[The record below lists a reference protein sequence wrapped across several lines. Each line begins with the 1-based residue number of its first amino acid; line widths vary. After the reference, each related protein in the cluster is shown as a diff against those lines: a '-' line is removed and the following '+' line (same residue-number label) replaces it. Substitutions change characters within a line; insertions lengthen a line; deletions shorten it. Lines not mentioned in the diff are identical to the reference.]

1 MEIIFNAFHEQMSSL
16 LEEPQ
21 PAASARDRPLP
32 LARRSAKIVIR
43 LAVVAVLAGA
53 LGAGWYLAR
62 KGFGRQWRHRVVEEL
77 HKRGVEARIGRLTL
91 DPFRGLVA
99 QDVRIF
105 DYKKREKT
113 LAVVSE
119 ISLDINYAALLHHQ
133 PFLNALD
140 VRNAQ
145 ITLPLKG
152 ADGKSGKAQ
161 LTNFH
166 AHVYF
171 PPEQIYVSQA
181 EGIFCGVRISAS
193 GQLIKRE
200 NYQPSPPL
208 SDQEWHARL
217 SMLRRVAEE
226 LKKISFPGGPPWLQV
241 KFSGDLAQIENAHV
255 EATLRGERLR
265 RGDYEMRDL
274 FAAAEWSDQ
283 TLDITQCEWRD
294 NAGGFAAQAS
304 WSRQR
309 NLANFQVRSSLDLKS
324 FLTALGMGGP
334 LADATFNSPPHLEL
348 SGSINFAQGHPQLKV
363 IGHAS
368 ADNFSY
374 KTVPFS
380 NFRVGFSWDGK
391 RTLLHDVHVVHPSG
405 ELRADILDAPGD
417 FRLNVDSTINP
428 GVFRVFAS
436 PDLQELLSQWEWPR
450 PPSVH
455 LAIRGQD
462 RHPENW
468 HGEGTIS
475 MGRARFRG
483 VWAKSASAKIHF
495 GDGAVTYDNLRV
507 TRDEG
512 VGTGSFTYDFAK
524 HEVRVGNI
532 KATLWP
538 ADVIFWIDPKL
549 EQTVTP
555 YKFRQPPNIAANGL
569 YQFGGGKKTRLE
581 IHIDTPGGMAYDFLK
596 KTLPFNRI
604 SSELLFT
611 TDRLQIVDLKGALF
625 SGTVSG
631 GADISLAP
639 NDSHYNATIAVK
651 GVNFPRLTYLY
662 YNYKTAQGEL
672 NATYDFSGPDGNARK
687 MDGSGKLKV
696 TNGDVFAI
704 PVFGPLS
711 QILNHVM
718 PGAGYSIAR
727 NASASFTVNDGIIHT
742 GDFDVAGKLFD
753 MVGHGN
759 IYFLDDRL
767 DFDVRI
773 NPKGP
778 GVLLA
783 PVYKLFEY
791 KGEGSLSKPNWHPK
805 RF

>member
-1 MEIIFNAFHEQMSSL
+1 MPPV

-21 PAASARDRPLP
+21 PAAPARDRPSRF
-32 LARRSAKIVIR
+32 AGQSAKIVIR
-43 LAVVAVLAGA
+43 LLLVLALAGI

-62 KGFGRQWRHRVVEEL
+62 KGFGRQWRRLVVEEL
-77 HKRGVEARIGRLTL
+77 HKHGVEARIGRLTL

-119 ISLDINYAALLHHQ
+119 ISLDINYAALFHHQ

-145 ITLPLKG
+145 ITLPLRG
-152 ADGKSGKAQ
+152 TGGKSKKAQ

-200 NYQPSPPL
+200 NYQASAPITN
-208 SDQEWHARL
+208 QEWHTRL
-217 SMLRRVAEE
+217 STLRRVAEQ
-226 LKKISFPGGPPWLQV
+226 LKKFSFPGEPPWLQV
-241 KFSGDLAQIENAHV
+241 KFSGDLAQIEDAHV
-255 EATLRGERLR
+255 EATLRGRRLR
-265 RGDYEMRDL
+265 RGNYEARDL
-274 FAAAEWSDQ
+274 YAAAEWSDQ
-283 TLDITQCEWRD
+283 TLNITQCEWKD
-294 NAGGFAAQAS
+294 NAGSFAARAS
-304 WSRQR
+304 WNRR
-309 NLANFQVRSSLDLKS
+309 RKLADFQVRSSLDLKS
-324 FLTALGMGGP
+324 LLAAFGMGQF
-334 LADATFNSPPHLEL
+334 LAQATFYSQPHIEL
-348 SGSINFAQGHPQLKV
+348 SGSVDFTEARPQIKI
-363 IGHAS
+363 IGHARAAS
-368 ADNFSY
+368 FAY

-380 NFRVGFSWDGK
+380 DCRLEFAWDGS
-391 RTLLHDVHVVHPSG
+391 RTLLRDVHVAHSSG

-417 FRLNVDSTINP
+417 FRLNIDSTINP
-428 GVFRVFAS
+428 VALSVFAP
-436 PDLQELLSQWEWPR
+436 PDVQELLNQWEWPR
-450 PPSVH
+450 PPTVH
-455 LAIRGQD
+455 LAIRGKD

-468 HGEGTIS
+468 HGEGTVN

-483 VWAKSASAKIHF
+483 VWAKSASAKIRF

-507 TRDEG
+507 VRDEG
-512 VGTGSFTYDFAK
+512 IGTGSFTYDFAK
-524 HEVRVGNI
+524 HEVRVENI
-532 KATLWP
+532 KAGLWP
-538 ADVIFWIDPKL
+538 AEVIFWIDPTLKD
-549 EQTVTP
+549 TVTP
-555 YKFRQPPNIAANGL
+555 YRFRQPPNITASGL
-569 YQFGGGKKTRLE
+569 YQFRGGKKTHLE
-581 IHIDTPGGMAYDFLK
+581 IHVDASRGMNYEFLG
-596 KTLPFNRI
+596 KTLPFDRV
-604 SSELLFT
+604 SSDLLFT
-611 TDRLQIVDLKGALF
+611 TNQLQIVDLSGALF
-625 SGTVSG
+625 SGQVHG

-639 NDSHYNATIAVK
+639 NDSHYRAVIEVK
-651 GVNFPRLTYLY
+651 GINFPRLTDLY
-662 YNYKTAQGEL
+662 YNYKTVQGEL
-672 NATYDFSGPDGNARK
+672 NAVYNFSGPGGDTRQ
-687 MDGSGKLKV
+687 MHGSGRLAV

-711 QILNHVM
+711 QILNHLV
-718 PGAGYSIAR
+718 PGAGYSVAR
-727 NASASFTVNDGIIHT
+727 EASASFNVSDGVIHT
-742 GDFDVAGKLFD
+742 DDFDVAGKLFD
-753 MVGHGN
+753 MIGHGN
-759 IYFLDDRL
+759 IYFLDDRI

-778 GVLLA
+778 GVLLV